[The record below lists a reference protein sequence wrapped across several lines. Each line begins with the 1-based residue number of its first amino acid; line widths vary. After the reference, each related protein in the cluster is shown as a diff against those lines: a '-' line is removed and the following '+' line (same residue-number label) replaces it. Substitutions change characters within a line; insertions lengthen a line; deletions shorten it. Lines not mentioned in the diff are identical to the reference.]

1 MKNYLRYAFIAVL
14 AFIVNMAFG
23 QAYKTLTFP
32 DDNKATNGIGA
43 YDKTWTAKIGK
54 DTWSIVNFN
63 NNHWNDNWKW
73 IKCGG
78 KKAALVGTITTD
90 FAIDKAISSV
100 VVVIDNIVDDDY
112 VNSIKL
118 EVTSDK
124 EGKTVLETVNLEKI
138 ATGDAVF
145 TIKTPKENCY
155 YKLAI
160 DCKKHASKNGL
171 VSVKKVEYY
180 KKGTSP
186 DIVDISNTPETA
198 YTVAK
203 AKELID
209 AGKGLS
215 TEVYVKGIITSVGT
229 LNTKYNSLSY
239 NISDN
244 GEATNELEVYSGK
257 YFGGEG
263 FTSADQLKAGDVV
276 IIKGKLKKFNNKYE
290 LDMNN
295 QLYSLNGQTTNINNI
310 TTEAADANA
319 PAYNLAG
326 QKVGKAYK
334 GVVIKAGKKFIQK

>member
-63 NNHWNDNWKW
+63 NNTWNNNWKW

-78 KKAALVGTITTD
+78 KRAASVGTITTD

-100 VVVIDNIVDDDY
+100 VVDINNIVADH

-124 EGKTVLETVNLEKI
+124 EGKKVLETVNLEKI
-138 ATGDAVF
+138 TTGDAVF

-155 YKLAI
+155 YKLLF
-160 DCKKHASKNGL
+160 DCDKGSSNGL
-171 VSVKKVEYY
+171 ITVVKVEYY

-257 YFGGEG
+257 
-263 FTSADQLKAGDVV
+263 
-276 IIKGKLKKFNNKYE
+276 
-290 LDMNN
+290 
-295 QLYSLNGQTTNINNI
+295 
-310 TTEAADANA
+310 
-319 PAYNLAG
+319 
-326 QKVGKAYK
+326 
-334 GVVIKAGKKFIQK
+334 

>member
-1 MKNYLRYAFIAVL
+1 MNKILRISMIAVL
-14 AFIVNMAFG
+14 ALIANFSFG

-32 DDNKATNGIGA
+32 DDNKATNGISG
-43 YDKTWTAKIGK
+43 YDKTWTAKIGT
-54 DTWSIVNFN
+54 DSWSIVKFN
-63 NNHWNDNWKW
+63 NNNWNNNWTF

-78 KKAALVGTITTD
+78 RKGAFVGTITTD

-100 VVVIDNIVDDDY
+100 VVNIDRIKAAS

-124 EGKTVLETVNLEKI
+124 EGKTVLETVKLDKI
-138 ATGDAVF
+138 ASGDAVF

-155 YKLAI
+155 YKLLF
-160 DCKKHASKNGL
+160 DCDKGSSNGL
-171 VSVKKVEYY
+171 ITVVKVEYY

-276 IIKGKLKKFNNKYE
+276 IIKGQLKKFNNKYE

>member
-1 MKNYLRYAFIAVL
+1 M
-14 AFIVNMAFG
+14 
-23 QAYKTLTFP
+23 
-32 DDNKATNGIGA
+32 
-43 YDKTWTAKIGK
+43 
-54 DTWSIVNFN
+54 
-63 NNHWNDNWKW
+63 
-73 IKCGG
+73 
-78 KKAALVGTITTD
+78 
-90 FAIDKAISSV
+90 
-100 VVVIDNIVDDDY
+100 
-112 VNSIKL
+112 NSIKL

-138 ATGDAVF
+138 AAGDAVF

-155 YKLAI
+155 YKLLF
-160 DCKKHASKNGL
+160 DCDKGSSNGL
-171 VSVKKVEYY
+171 ITVVKVEYY

-209 AGKGLS
+209 AGKSLS

-229 LNTKYNSLSY
+229 LNTQFNSLSY
-239 NISDN
+239 KISDN
-244 GEATNELEVYSGK
+244 GEATNELDVYSGK
-257 YFGGEG
+257 YFGGED

-295 QLYSLNGQTTNINNI
+295 QLYSLNGQTTNIKDI
-310 TTEAADANA
+310 TTDAADANA

-326 QKVGKAYK
+326 QKVGKEYK

>member
-1 MKNYLRYAFIAVL
+1 M
-14 AFIVNMAFG
+14 
-23 QAYKTLTFP
+23 T
-32 DDNKATNGIGA
+32 
-43 YDKTWTAKIGK
+43 
-54 DTWSIVNFN
+54 SIN
-63 NNHWNDNWKW
+63 
-73 IKCGG
+73 
-78 KKAALVGTITTD
+78 
-90 FAIDKAISSV
+90 
-100 VVVIDNIVDDDY
+100 
-112 VNSIKL
+112 L

-138 ATGDAVF
+138 AAGDAVF

-155 YKLAI
+155 YKLLF
-160 DCKKHASKNGL
+160 DCDKGSSNGL
-171 VSVKKVEYY
+171 ITVVKVEYY

-209 AGKGLS
+209 AGKSLS

-229 LNTKYNSLSY
+229 LNTQFNSLSY
-239 NISDN
+239 KISDN

-295 QLYSLNGQTTNINNI
+295 QLYSLNGQTTNIKDI
-310 TTEAADANA
+310 TTEATDANA

-326 QKVGKAYK
+326 QKVGKEYK

>member
-1 MKNYLRYAFIAVL
+1 MNKILRISMIAVL
-14 AFIVNMAFG
+14 ALIANFSFG

-32 DDNKATNGIGA
+32 DDNKDNNKVQA
-43 YDKTWTAKIGK
+43 YNETWTAKIGT
-54 DTWSIVNFN
+54 DTWSIANFN
-63 NNHWNDNWKW
+63 NNNWGNNW
-73 IKCGG
+73 TFIKCGG
-78 KKAALVGTITTD
+78 KKGAFVGTITTD

-100 VVVIDNIVDDDY
+100 VVVIDNITTDY

-180 KKGTSP
+180 KKGTGP

-198 YTVAK
+198 YTIAK

-215 TEVYVKGIITSVGT
+215 TEVYVKGIVTSVGT
-229 LNTKYNSLSY
+229 LNTTYHSLSY
-239 NISDN
+239 KISDD
-244 GEATNELEVYSGK
+244 GEATNELDVYSGK
-257 YFGGEG
+257 YLEG
-263 FTSADQLKAGDVV
+263 ADFTSADQIKVGDKV
-276 IIKGKLKKFNNKYE
+276 IVKGKLKKFNDTYE
-290 LDMNN
+290 IDMN
-295 QLYSLNGQTTNINNI
+295 SKIGSP
-310 TTEAADANA
+310 D
-319 PAYNLAG
+319 
-326 QKVGKAYK
+326 KVRGGA
-334 GVVIKAGKKFIQK
+334 

>member
-14 AFIVNMAFG
+14 AFIANMAFG

-32 DDNKATNGIGA
+32 DDNKADNKVGG
-43 YDKTWTAKIGK
+43 YDKTWTAKIGT

-63 NNHWNDNWKW
+63 NNNWSNNWKW

-90 FAIDKAISSV
+90 FAIDEAISSV
-100 VVVIDNIVDDDY
+100 VVDIDNIVADH

-138 ATGDAVF
+138 AAGDAVF

-180 KKGTSP
+180 KKGTNP
-186 DIVDISNTPETA
+186 NIVDISNTPETA

-209 AGKGLS
+209 AGEGLS
-215 TEVYVKGIITSVGT
+215 TEVYVKGIITTVGT
-229 LNTKYNSLSY
+229 LNTQFNSLSY
-239 NISDN
+239 KISDN
-244 GEATNELEVYSGK
+244 GEATNELDVYSGK

-295 QLYSLNGQTTNINNI
+295 QLYSLNGQTTNIKDI
-310 TTEAADANA
+310 TTEATDANA

-326 QKVGKAYK
+326 QKVGKEYK

>member
-63 NNHWNDNWKW
+63 NNSWNDNWKW

-124 EGKTVLETVNLEKI
+124 EGKTVLETVKLDKI
-138 ATGDAVF
+138 ASGDAVF

-155 YKLAI
+155 YKLLF
-160 DCKKHASKNGL
+160 DCDKGSSNGL
-171 VSVKKVEYY
+171 ITVVKVEYY
-180 KKGTSP
+180 KKGTGP

-310 TTEAADANA
+310 TTDATLENA

>member
-1 MKNYLRYAFIAVL
+1 MNKILRISMVAVL
-14 AFIVNMAFG
+14 ALIANFSFG

-32 DDNKATNGIGA
+32 DDNKDNNKLSA
-43 YDKTWTAKIGK
+43 YNKTWTAKIGT
-54 DTWSIVNFN
+54 DTWTIENFN
-63 NNHWNDNWKW
+63 NSNWNNWKW
-73 IKCGG
+73 IKCGS
-78 KKAALVGTITTD
+78 KNFTSVGTITTD

-100 VVVIDNIVDDDY
+100 VVNIDKVTTAS

-138 ATGDAVF
+138 AAGDAVF

-155 YKLAI
+155 YKLLF
-160 DCKKHASKNGL
+160 DCDKGSSNGL
-171 VSVKKVEYY
+171 ITVVKVEYY
-180 KKGTSP
+180 KKGTGP

-229 LNTKYNSLSY
+229 LNTQFNSLSY
-239 NISDN
+239 KISDN
-244 GEATNELEVYSGK
+244 GEATNELDVYSGK

-295 QLYSLNGQTTNINNI
+295 QLYSLNGQTTNIKDI
-310 TTEAADANA
+310 TTEATDANA

-326 QKVGKAYK
+326 QKVGKEYK

>member
-1 MKNYLRYAFIAVL
+1 MNKILRISMIAVL
-14 AFIVNMAFG
+14 ALIANFSFG

-32 DDNKATNGIGA
+32 DDNKATNGISG

-63 NNHWNDNWKW
+63 NNNWNNNWKW

-78 KKAALVGTITTD
+78 KRAASVGTITTD

-100 VVVIDNIVDDDY
+100 VVDINNIVADH

-124 EGKTVLETVNLEKI
+124 EGKKVLETVNLEKI
-138 ATGDAVF
+138 TTGDAVF

-155 YKLAI
+155 YKLLF
-160 DCKKHASKNGL
+160 DCDKGSSNGL
-171 VSVKKVEYY
+171 ITVVKVEYY

-276 IIKGKLKKFNNKYE
+276 IIKGQLKKFNNKYE

>member
-14 AFIVNMAFG
+14 AFIANMAFG

-32 DDNKATNGIGA
+32 DDDQATNGISG

-63 NNHWNDNWKW
+63 NNTWNNNWKW

-78 KKAALVGTITTD
+78 KRAASVGTITTD

-100 VVVIDNIVDDDY
+100 VVNIDRITTAY

-124 EGKTVLETVNLEKI
+124 EGKTVLETVKLDKI
-138 ATGDAVF
+138 ASGDAVF

-155 YKLAI
+155 YKLLF
-160 DCKKHASKNGL
+160 DCDKGSSNGL
-171 VSVKKVEYY
+171 ITVVKVEYY
-180 KKGTSP
+180 KKGTGP

-326 QKVGKAYK
+326 QKVGKEYK

>member
-14 AFIVNMAFG
+14 AFIANMAFG

-32 DDNKATNGIGA
+32 DDDQATNGISG

-63 NNHWNDNWKW
+63 NNTWNNNWKW

-78 KKAALVGTITTD
+78 KRAASVGTITTD

-100 VVVIDNIVDDDY
+100 VVDINNIVADH

-124 EGKTVLETVNLEKI
+124 EGKKVLETVNLEKI
-138 ATGDAVF
+138 TTGDAVF

-155 YKLAI
+155 YKLLF
-160 DCKKHASKNGL
+160 DCDKGSSNGL
-171 VSVKKVEYY
+171 ITVVKVEYY

-310 TTEAADANA
+310 TTDATLENA
-319 PAYNLAG
+319 PAFNLAG

>member
-1 MKNYLRYAFIAVL
+1 MNKILRISMIAVL
-14 AFIVNMAFG
+14 ALIANFSFG

-32 DDNKATNGIGA
+32 DDNKATNGISG
-43 YDKTWTAKIGK
+43 YDKTWTAKIGT

-63 NNHWNDNWKW
+63 NNNWRNNWKW

-78 KKAALVGTITTD
+78 NKGAFVGTITTD

-100 VVVIDNIVDDDY
+100 VVVIDNIITDH

-160 DCKKHASKNGL
+160 DCKKHASKNGI

-180 KKGTSP
+180 KKGTAP

-209 AGKGLS
+209 AGEGLS
-215 TEVYVKGIITSVGT
+215 TEVYVKGIVTSVET

-239 NISDN
+239 NLSDD
-244 GEATNELEVYSGK
+244 GEATNELNVYSGK
-257 YFGGEG
+257 YLEG
-263 FTSADQLKAGDVV
+263 ADFTSADQIKAGDKV
-276 IIKGKLKKFNNKYE
+276 IVKGKLKKFNDTYE
-290 LDMNN
+290 IDMNSKI
-295 QLYSLNGQTTNINNI
+295 YSLNGVTTGINNI
-310 TTEAADANA
+310 TTDATLENA
-319 PAYNLAG
+319 PAFNLAG

-334 GVVIKAGKKFIQK
+334 GVVIKAGKKFVQK

>member
-1 MKNYLRYAFIAVL
+1 MDKILRISMIAVL
-14 AFIVNMAFG
+14 ALIANFSFG

-32 DDNKATNGIGA
+32 DDNNATNKVGA
-43 YDKTWTAKIGK
+43 YDKTWTAKIGT

-63 NNHWNDNWKW
+63 NNNWNNNWKW

-78 KKAALVGTITTD
+78 KNAASVGTITTD

-100 VVVIDNIVDDDY
+100 VVVIDNIITDH

-160 DCKKHASKNGL
+160 DCKKHASKNGI

-180 KKGTSP
+180 KKGTAP

-209 AGKGLS
+209 AGAGLS
-215 TEVYVKGIITSVGT
+215 TEVYVKGIISSVGT
-229 LNTKYNSLSY
+229 LNTTFNSLTY
-239 NISDN
+239 NISDD
-244 GEATNELEVYSGK
+244 GTATEELNIYSGK
-257 YFGGEG
+257 YFGGAD
-263 FTSADQLKAGDVV
+263 FTSADQLKVGDVV
-276 IIKGKLKKFNNKYE
+276 IVKGQLKKYGETYE
-290 LDMNN
+290 LDKNN
-295 QLYSLNGQTTNINNI
+295 QLYSLNGVTTGINNI
-310 TTEAADANA
+310 TTDATLENA
-319 PAYNLAG
+319 TAFNLAC

-334 GVVIKAGKKFIQK
+334 GLVIKAGKKFVQK

>member
-1 MKNYLRYAFIAVL
+1 MNKILRISMIAVL
-14 AFIVNMAFG
+14 ALIANFSFG

-32 DDNKATNGIGA
+32 DDNNATNKVGA
-43 YDKTWTAKIGK
+43 YDKTWTAKIGT

-63 NNHWNDNWKW
+63 NNNWKNNWKW

-78 KKAALVGTITTD
+78 KKAASVGTITTD

-100 VVVIDNIVDDDY
+100 VVVIDNIITDH

-160 DCKKHASKNGL
+160 DCKKHASKNGI

-180 KKGTSP
+180 KKGTAP

-203 AKELID
+203 AKQLID
-209 AGKGLS
+209 AGEGLS
-215 TEVYVKGIITSVGT
+215 TEVYVKGIVTSVGQ
-229 LNTKYNSLSY
+229 YNDTYKSLTY
-239 NISDN
+239 NISDD
-244 GEATNELEVYSGK
+244 GETTNELKVYSGK
-257 YFGGEG
+257 YLEG
-263 FTSADQLKAGDVV
+263 ADFTSADQIKVGDKV
-276 IIKGKLKKFNNKYE
+276 IVKGKLKKFNDTYE
-290 LDMNN
+290 IDMNSKI
-295 QLYSLNGQTTNINNI
+295 YSLNGVTTGINNI
-310 TTEAADANA
+310 TTDTTLENA
-319 PAYNLAG
+319 PAFNLAG
-326 QKVGKAYK
+326 QKVGKTYK
-334 GVVIKAGKKFIQK
+334 GVVIKAGKKFVQK

>member
-14 AFIVNMAFG
+14 AFIANMAFG
-23 QAYKTLTFP
+23 QAYKTLSFP
-32 DDNKATNGIGA
+32 DDDKATNGKSG

-63 NNHWNDNWKW
+63 NNNWNNNWKW

-90 FAIDKAISSV
+90 FAIDEAISSV
-100 VVVIDNIVDDDY
+100 VVNIDRITTAS

-124 EGKTVLETVNLEKI
+124 EGETVLETVNLEKI

-155 YKLAI
+155 YKLLF
-160 DCKKHASKNGL
+160 DCDKGTSNGL
-171 VSVKKVEYY
+171 ITVVKVEYY
-180 KKGTSP
+180 KKGTGP

-229 LNTKYNSLSY
+229 LNTQFNSLSY
-239 NISDN
+239 KISDN

-263 FTSADQLKAGDVV
+263 FTSATQLKAGDVV

-295 QLYSLNGQTTNINNI
+295 QLYSLNGQTTNIKDI
-310 TTEAADANA
+310 TTDAADANA

-326 QKVGKAYK
+326 QKVGKEYK

>member
-14 AFIVNMAFG
+14 AFIANMAFG

-32 DDNKATNGIGA
+32 DDNKADNKVGG
-43 YDKTWTAKIGK
+43 YDKTWTAKIGT

-63 NNHWNDNWKW
+63 NNNWNNNWKW

-100 VVVIDNIVDDDY
+100 VVNIDRITTAY

-124 EGKTVLETVNLEKI
+124 EGKTVLETVKLDKI

-155 YKLAI
+155 YKLLF
-160 DCKKHASKNGL
+160 DCDKGSSNGL
-171 VSVKKVEYY
+171 ITVVKVEYY
-180 KKGTSP
+180 KKGTGP

-229 LNTKYNSLSY
+229 LNTQFNSLSY
-239 NISDN
+239 KISDN

-295 QLYSLNGQTTNINNI
+295 QLYSLNGQTTNIKDI
-310 TTEAADANA
+310 TTETTDANA

-326 QKVGKAYK
+326 QKVGKEYK